1 MRKRW
6 NVLVV
11 AVGIAALASGS
22 AALADHGGGKHG
34 KHGKGKTQVFTLDP
48 STHGN
53 PEGIATR
60 GGGKVFFVGA
70 TGDGTI
76 YRGTVGNPTV
86 TEFIPGAAGKSAVGM
101 KIRGDK
107 LYVAGGTTGKIY
119 VYSLRTKGLLAT
131 FDTGSGGF
139 LNDLVVTGHGRVR
152 HGLVPSHA
160 LAGDQRAAPR
170 RLGNAPGDSCRA
182 GDRLHARGFNL
193 NGIVAHGHELI
204 VVQSNTGK
212 LFRIEVKKDG
222 TTRAIHQI
230 ASDPVFGDGML
241 LDRGRLVVV
250 QGSPAALLFLKLK
263 HHASSAKLV
272 ATQTDPSLRG
282 PSTVARARHLY
293 LVVNADFATSTT
305 PFTVS
310 GLPRGGKH

>member
-1 MRKRW
+1 VHKRW

-11 AVGIAALASGS
+11 ALGVAALASGS

-34 KHGKGKTQVFTLDP
+34 KHGKGATKVFTLDP

-53 PEGIATR
+53 PEGVATR

-101 KIRGDK
+101 KIRGGK
-107 LYVAGGTTGKIY
+107 LYVAGGMTGMIY
-119 VYSLRTKGLLAT
+119 VYSLRTKELLAT

-139 LNDLVVTGHGRVR
+139 LNDLVVTGRGVFVTDSFRPTLWRVT
-152 HGLVPSHA
+152 
-160 LAGDQRAAPR
+160 
-170 RLGNAPGDSCRA
+170 NAQLRA
-182 GDRLHARGFNL
+182 GSGTPQAIPVGPEIAYASGFNL
-193 NGIVAHGHELI
+193 NGIVARAHKLI

-212 LFRIEVKKDG
+212 LFSIEVKKGG
-222 TTRAIHQI
+222 TARKIHEI
-230 ASDPVFGDGML
+230 VSDPVVGGDGML
-241 LDRGRLVVV
+241 LDRGRLIVVR
-250 QGSPAALLFLKLK
+250 GSPAALLFLKLN

-272 ATQTDPSLRG
+272 ATQTDPTLRG

-310 GLPRGGKH
+310 GLPRGGEH

>member
-1 MRKRW
+1 VHKRW

-11 AVGIAALASGS
+11 ALGVAALASGS

-34 KHGKGKTQVFTLDP
+34 KHGKGATKVFTLDP

-53 PEGIATR
+53 PEGVATR
-60 GGGKVFFVGA
+60 GGGQVFFVGA

-101 KIRGDK
+101 KIRGGK
-107 LYVAGGTTGKIY
+107 LYVAGGMTGKIY
-119 VYSLRTKGLLAT
+119 VYSLRTKEPLAT

-139 LNDLVVTGHGRVR
+139 LNDLVVTGRGVFVTDSFRPTLWRVTNPQ
-152 HGLVPSHA
+152 L
-160 LAGDQRAAPR
+160 
-170 RLGNAPGDSCRA
+170 RA
-182 GDRLHARGFNL
+182 GSGTPQAIPVGPEIAYASGFNL
-193 NGIVAHGHELI
+193 NGIVARGHKLI
-204 VVQSNTGK
+204 VVQTNTGK
-212 LFRIEVKKDG
+212 LFSIEVEKGG
-222 TTRAIHQI
+222 TAREIHEL
-230 ASDPVFGDGML
+230 ASEPVVGGDGML
-241 LDRGRLVVV
+241 LDRGRLIVVR
-250 QGSPAALLFLKLK
+250 GSPAALLFLKLK
-263 HHASSAKLV
+263 HNATSAELV
-272 ATQTDPSLRG
+272 ATRTDSTLRG

-293 LVVNADFATSTT
+293 LVVNADFATSVT